1 MLKLEELNTQ
11 KVHVATCVFQLLENV
26 VEFFNAGIEGL
37 RMKGQRLEFLGGLL
51 PCDASD
57 SLLGDKGHAS
67 PSSQGQ

>member
-1 MLKLEELNTQ
+1 MLKLEELTQ
-11 KVHVATCVFQLLENV
+11 KVHVATCVFQLLEN

-51 PCDASD
+51 RCDASD

>member
-1 MLKLEELNTQ
+1 M
-11 KVHVATCVFQLLENV
+11 HVATCVFQLLENV

-51 PCDASD
+51 RCDASD